1 MELLKEGQD
10 KKAGKGKEASPQAGT
25 TPDSE
30 ESSAED
36 SLVMFAV
43 QTTGRSQM
51 RSRSTGLDAMAPV
64 ANGVTISVLD
74 TRESHRKNS
83 LFL

>member
-1 MELLKEGQD
+1 
-10 KKAGKGKEASPQAGT
+10 
-25 TPDSE
+25 
-30 ESSAED
+30 
-36 SLVMFAV
+36 MFAV

-74 TRESHRKNS
+74 TRESHRKKLSFSVVLVRNN
-83 LFL
+83 